1 MQRLCRWGVASLLG
15 LALVWAETPARAE
28 TWLQVS
34 DSPIEGL
41 ESCVDTDSVHPGPDG
56 KTAFRFRFCGVPKG
70 VRDHRVN
77 CAQNTSGWSSY
88 DPDKSTWAV
97 LDEMKDG
104 VFREIRVAGGSP
116 LVEAAKWVCDHR

>member
-1 MQRLCRWGVASLLG
+1 MLRLHRWGVASVLG
-15 LALVWAETPARAE
+15 VALAWAEAPARAE

-41 ESCVDTDSVHPGPDG
+41 ESCVDTDSVHPDPDG

-70 VRDHRVN
+70 VRDHRVD
-77 CAQNTSGWSSY
+77 CRQDTSGWSSY
-88 DPDKSTWAV
+88 NPDKSTWAV

-104 VFREIRVAGGSP
+104 VFRETRVAGGSP